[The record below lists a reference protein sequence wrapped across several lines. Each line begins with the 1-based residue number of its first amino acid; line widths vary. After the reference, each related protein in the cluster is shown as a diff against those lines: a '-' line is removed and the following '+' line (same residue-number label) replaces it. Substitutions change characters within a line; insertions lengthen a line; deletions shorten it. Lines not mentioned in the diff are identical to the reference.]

1 MIPSQLI
8 PFAHHLWQSTLF
20 AGVAG
25 LLTLFLRKQRAHVR
39 YWLWLMA
46 SVKFLFPFSIL
57 VAAGGLLGRHTT
69 ATGVP
74 TGLVSAADFSSFVE
88 HIGRP
93 FTTTVPRLAMP
104 SAQSSYASM
113 IVAVLGIVWA
123 TGFVTL
129 VCLWTLRWRRMRA
142 SVRKASPLYLPIG
155 LPVRSSPAFGE
166 PGVFGIFRPVLLL
179 PDKILDC
186 LTAREMESI
195 VAHELCHVR
204 RRDNLATLIHMA
216 VEVVFWFHPLVWWLG
231 ARLIDERERACDEE
245 VLRTVGEPRIYAE
258 GILKVCELY
267 LASPLACVAGVTGG
281 DLKRRIEAIIGNQVV
296 CRLNYAKKAMLTVAV
311 MAAVAGPIAIG
322 ILHPPQSRAQTR
334 ADDVTFEVASVKP
347 ADPNSNRGGMSYNP
361 DGGLN
366 FINVTLKQL
375 IANAYNIVCGK
386 VCDDRISGG
395 PGWID
400 SARFDVL
407 TKGPQLPAPGRATAE
422 QIRQASQA
430 LLSERF
436 KLVVRRETR
445 EMPVYHLVVAKNGHK
460 LKEYT
465 GDNPQGGIRGNRP
478 GEMIGERSSLRGLV
492 RNLTGMAGR
501 PVIDRTGLTGR
512 YDFKLEW
519 TPDMP
524 AGGKGPD
531 FPGEKAPSDA
541 IVSVVP
547 DIGCTIWRCAP
558 GSRTP
563 CRRGICELVG
573 PFADDSI
580 SLHKLS
586 CVLPFIGKGGF
597 LGNREQRSRKL
608 A

>member
-1 MIPSQLI
+1 MIPSQLL
-8 PFAHHLWQSTLF
+8 PFANHLWQSTLF

-25 LLTLFLRKQRAHVR
+25 LLTLFLRKNRAHVR

-46 SVKFLFPFSIL
+46 SVKFLFPFSAL
-57 VAAGGLLGRHTT
+57 VAVGGLLGRHTT
-69 ATGVP
+69 AAVAP

-88 HIGRP
+88 KIGKP
-93 FTTTVPRLAMP
+93 FTTTVPQLAMP
-104 SAQSSYASM
+104 PVQSSYTSV

-142 SVRKASPLYLPIG
+142 SVRKASPLDLPIG
-155 LPVRSSPAFGE
+155 LPVKSSPAFGE

-204 RRDNLATLIHMA
+204 RRDNLATVIHMT
-216 VEVVFWFHPLVWWLG
+216 VEVVFWFHPLVWWLR
-231 ARLIDERERACDEE
+231 ARLMEERERACDEE
-245 VLRTVGEPRIYAE
+245 VLRTGGEPRIYAE

-281 DLKRRIEAIIGNQVV
+281 DLKRRIEAIMSNRVAR
-296 CRLNYAKKAMLTVAV
+296 RLNYAKKAILAVAAI
-311 MAAVAGPIAIG
+311 AAVASPIVIG
-322 ILHPPQSRAQTR
+322 ILRPPQSRAQTK
-334 ADDVTFEVASVKP
+334 AEAVTFEVASVKP
-347 ADPNSNRGGMSYNP
+347 ADPNSNRVGMSYTP

-366 FINVTLKQL
+366 FINVTLKQF

-386 VCDDRISGG
+386 ICDDRISGG
-395 PGWID
+395 PGWIE
-400 SARFDVL
+400 SARFDVV
-407 TKGPQLPAPGRATAE
+407 TKGPQLPVPTRATAE

-430 LLSERF
+430 LLAERF
-436 KLVVRRETR
+436 KLVIRRETR

-465 GDNPQGGIRGNRP
+465 GDDPQGGIRGNRP
-478 GEMIGERSSLRGLV
+478 GLMIGERSSLRGLV
-492 RNLTGMAGR
+492 ANLTGMAGR
-501 PVIDRTGLTGR
+501 PVIDHTGLTGR

-524 AGGKGPD
+524 AAGKEPG

-541 IVSVVP
+541 PEFFGSSIFSALQEQLGLKLEPQKGPVEILVVVSAEKP
-547 DIGCTIWRCAP
+547 TA
-558 GSRTP
+558 
-563 CRRGICELVG
+563 
-573 PFADDSI
+573 
-580 SLHKLS
+580 
-586 CVLPFIGKGGF
+586 
-597 LGNREQRSRKL
+597 N
-608 A
+608 